1 MTIEEI
7 CNKYIKVKATGILA
21 LHQRPKLDWAF
32 KVVSGKESDVCN
44 GCFLEKYYPLR
55 LPYTCAAQER
65 EDGKNVQFKEIS
77 KTMITREQAKE
88 LLPILQ
94 ALAEGKQIQD
104 KIEGVTDWVDTDEIN
119 FEYEGQKI
127 KHRIKPEPKYRPFKT
142 QEECWNEMLKHQ
154 PFGWIYSKNRSC
166 YYCIISVE
174 EDRIELSPREQSR
187 SETPLKEFYLK
198 NYHCFF
204 EEALE
209 LFKLTFA
216 DGTPFG
222 IKEE

>member
-1 MTIEEI
+1 MTREEI

-55 LPYTCAAQER
+55 LPYTCAAQQR

-77 KTMITREQAKE
+77 KTMITREEAKE

-94 ALAEGKQIQD
+94 AFAEGKQIQD

-142 QEECWNEMLKHQ
+142 QEESCEEMHKH
-154 PFGWIYSKNRSC
+154 PDFGWLVNKNSKSIYHINVIC
-166 YYCIISVE
+166 C
-174 EDRIELSPREQSR
+174 DDLCLD
-187 SETPLKEFYLK
+187 ETPLNFVEAFTYYEFL
-198 NYHCFF
+198 
-204 EEALE
+204 
-209 LFKLTFA
+209 
-216 DGTPFG
+216 DGSHFG
-222 IKEE
+222 IKEEQQ